1 MSNSS
6 SGGSSGIGFFGA
18 LGIMFIGLKLAGF
31 IDWPWW
37 LVLSPLWGGVAL
49 WLVIVI
55 AIAVG
60 VACEDFNN
68 NQRGWK
74 G

>member
-1 MSNSS
+1 MSDT
-6 SGGSSGIGFFGA
+6 SGRGGGIGFLGA
-18 LGIMFIGLKLAGF
+18 LGILFIGLKLAGF

-37 LVLSPLWGGVAL
+37 LVLSPLWGGAAL

-55 AIAVG
+55 VIAVG

-74 G
+74 R

>member
-1 MSNSS
+1 
-6 SGGSSGIGFFGA
+6 
-18 LGIMFIGLKLAGF
+18 MFIGLKLAGF

-55 AIAVG
+55 VIAVC

-68 NQRGWK
+68 NQRGWR